1 MTNTADG
8 AANYLRVVPKTGQM
22 SPLFDGF
29 FRAFVETVDV
39 ALYATDA
46 SGRIVYFNEA
56 AANFWGRRPDLDKDE
71 FCGSWKLYWADG
83 TALPIDQRPMAVTLR
98 EKRPIRNFE
107 AIVERPDGTRIAFAS
122 YPTPIFDASGALI
135 GAVNM
140 MVEISGRQ
148 QAEEKVQRLAAIVE
162 SSNDAIIS
170 KNLHGVITS
179 WNGEAERLFGYTAAE
194 IVGKPVT
201 LLIPADHANEEPGI
215 LQKIREGK
223 RIEHYETI
231 RRRKDGSLV
240 EVSLTVSPI
249 RDTNGRVIGASKIVR
264 DITER
269 RRAEAKSELLLNEM
283 KHRVRNTLATV
294 QGLAHQSLRG
304 STPAELA
311 AFSARLN
318 ALAAAHD
325 ALTKDWDRARLS
337 EVVNRALMPFDPTLK
352 RFIFDG
358 IDTISLSATNA
369 QSLTMALHE
378 LATNAVKYGALS
390 NESGCVR
397 LQAEMR
403 DSKLRLCWTEIGGPP
418 VTPPARQGFGSRL
431 IKSAFNEGS
440 AKLDFAPGG
449 LVCTLEIS
457 V

>member
-1 MTNTADG
+1 MSNTPDG
-8 AANYLRVVPKTGQM
+8 AANHLRVVPKTGQM

-29 FRAFVETVDV
+29 FRAFVEAVDV
-39 ALYATDA
+39 AVCATDA

-56 AANFWGRRPDLDKDE
+56 AVDFWGIRPNLERDE
-71 FCGSWKLYWADG
+71 FCGSWKLYRADG
-83 TALPIDQRPMAVTLR
+83 TPLPHNQCPMAVALR
-98 EKRPIRNFE
+98 EKRPIRNVE
-107 AIVERPDGTRIAFAS
+107 AIAERPDGTRIAFAS
-122 YPTPIFDASGALI
+122 YPTPIFDESGALI
-135 GAVNM
+135 GAVNIL
-140 MVEISGRQ
+140 VEISGSQ
-148 QAEEKVQRLAAIVE
+148 QTEEKLQRLAAIVE

-170 KNLHGVITS
+170 KDLHGVITS
-179 WNGEAERLFGYTAAE
+179 WNPEAERLFGYTAAQ
-194 IVGKPVT
+194 IVGKPITV
-201 LLIPADHANEEPGI
+201 LIPADHENEEPGI
-215 LQKIREGK
+215 LQKIREG
-223 RIEHYETI
+223 RRVEHYETI
-231 RRRKDGSLV
+231 RRRRDGSLV

-249 RDTNGRVIGASKIVR
+249 KDSAGRVIGASKIVR

-269 RRAEAKSELLLNEM
+269 RRSEARTELLLNEM

-304 STPAELA
+304 SSAAELA
-311 AFSARLN
+311 AFSARLS

-337 EVVNRALMPFDPTLK
+337 EVLTRALTPFDPTLK

-358 IDTISLSATNA
+358 IENISLSATNA
-369 QSLTMALHE
+369 QALTMALHE

-390 NESGCVR
+390 NETGCVR

-403 DSKLRLCWTEIGGPP
+403 DRKLYLCWTEIGGAP

-431 IKSAFNEGS
+431 IKNAFNEGS

-449 LVCTLEIS
+449 LVCTLEIP